1 MHDNVNLWKEKP
13 SQKLISRGNDS
24 LDYH

>member
-1 MHDNVNLWKEKP
+1 MHENVHLWKEKTP
-13 SQKLISRGNDS
+13 LKLISRGNDS